1 MGGSGPIRIA
11 VVNDY
16 ELVVLGVASALA
28 PYGDRIEVVELD
40 SQLPLLSSVD
50 ILLYDTFGQA
60 QGDAIDLDALGASS
74 SRRVVIFS
82 WNTDPHLVERALDA
96 GADGYVSKAIG
107 ADELV
112 TLLERVHRGEV
123 VLPPASAELPDDE
136 FGRWPGDRE
145 GLSARESEIL
155 SLITQGLSNDQ
166 IAERAF
172 ITKNTIKSHVR
183 SIYRKIGVERRAQA
197 VVWGVQHGMAPHARR
212 TVGEDV
218 QARAR
223 DVLDPG

>member
-1 MGGSGPIRIA
+1 MGATGPIRIA

-28 PYGDRIEVVELD
+28 PYADRIEVVELD

-50 ILLYDTFGQA
+50 ILLYDTFGQV

-82 WNTDPHLVERALDA
+82 WNTDAHLVARALDA
-96 GADGYVSKAIG
+96 GAHGYVHKAVG
-107 ADELV
+107 AGALV
-112 TLLERVHRGEV
+112 DLLERVHGGEV
-123 VLPPASAELPDDE
+123 VTPPESSASPDDE

-155 SLITQGLSNDQ
+155 SLITQGLSNDE

-183 SIYRKIGVERRAQA
+183 SIYRKIGVQRRSQA
-197 VVWGVQHGMAPHARR
+197 VVWGMTHGMAPRARR
-212 TVGEDV
+212 TVGADV
-218 QARAR
+218 QERARA
-223 DVLDPG
+223 VLGD